1 MKPTVALKAGTDRT
15 GSGEKFCSRT
25 SLFMLCPQEWPKE
38 KAMVE
43 TERNNDRKPR
53 RRRST
58 RREMALR
65 DQRLVTALAAGE
77 TIEELAAQLD
87 IPLRAVRRRVRRSCP
102 ASPPVPPAEFA
113 QLQMRRLNE
122 AMIVAYSAMGKGN
135 LKARQFPLMKFSKV
149 RNVCVP

>member
-1 MKPTVALKAGTDRT
+1 
-15 GSGEKFCSRT
+15 
-25 SLFMLCPQEWPKE
+25 
-38 KAMVE
+38 MVE

-87 IPLRAVRRRVRRSCP
+87 IPLRAVRRRVS
-102 ASPPVPPAEFA
+102 AILSSPPVPPAEFA